1 MKLHFPSGKELSNAY
16 GGAWGREVKAEGG
29 DSDIIAAVD
38 DGNTATP
45 ARIQQAARQW
55 PQARPEDF
63 ERVGRNGFRDLASGT
78 EYKVV
83 PGAVLLGVGSEAV
96 RNISTFFVSDG
107 RLTFLRRADI
117 DPVLTVYHGE
127 VIGREVTPTHAV
139 GSGLL

>member
-1 MKLHFPSGKELSNAY
+1 MKFPSGRKLIEQSY
-16 GGAWGREVKAEGG
+16 GGAWGREVKADDDGSG
-29 DSDIIAAVD
+29 RLATVD

-45 ARIQQAARQW
+45 QRIQQAARQW

-63 ERVGRNGFRDLASGT
+63 EQVGKRLYRDKASGV
-78 EYKVV
+78 EYASVG
-83 PGAVLLGVGSEAV
+83 GAVLLGIGSEAV
-96 RNISTFFVSDG
+96 RNISTFFVSGG

-127 VIGREVTPTHAV
+127 VIGREITPTHSV